1 MNVLLL
7 SICVAL
13 LIVNDASSFLVHHHR
28 SSRCRIPHHDVTVKS
43 SNNNNISSNRASSL
57 SSSSLFMAGFG
68 SKDGSS
74 NNKKDAKLK
83 AKGQWD
89 RYLDLK
95 TCTKFTVGVRIKN
108 DDSSTSSTTTPTNN
122 QQWMEVGRIRS
133 VDNAHTE
140 IAIARQRALI
150 AEHSKRLYPLLI
162 PMNAMLEWGY
172 ISAGE
177 KKVIDGSDD
186 GNNDGGDA
194 ITQVWTI
201 VDIKAISNT
210 ANEENIEK
218 KIGFEGIPDRA
229 TGYYCFYNQGRI
241 VESTAEVGDNK
252 NSLRSQRTQS
262 KGSGSDGMTSKTAA
276 SRGS

>member
-1 MNVLLL
+1 
-7 SICVAL
+7 
-13 LIVNDASSFLVHHHR
+13 
-28 SSRCRIPHHDVTVKS
+28 
-43 SNNNNISSNRASSL
+43 
-57 SSSSLFMAGFG
+57 MAGFG
-68 SKDGSS
+68 SKDNSS
-74 NNKKDAKLK
+74 TNNKKDAKLK
-83 AKGQWD
+83 AKSQWD

-108 DDSSTSSTTTPTNN
+108 DDSSTSTTA
-122 QQWMEVGRIRS
+122 QWMEVGRVRS

-140 IAIARQRALI
+140 VAIARQRALI

-177 KKVIDGSDD
+177 KKVIDGS
-186 GNNDGGDA
+186 GNDGGDA
-194 ITQVWTI
+194 ITPVWTT
-201 VDIKAISNT
+201 VDIKAISTDSVIT

-241 VESTAEVGDNK
+241 VESTADVGDNK

-262 KGSGSDGMTSKTAA
+262 KGSGSDMTSKTAA

>member
-1 MNVLLL
+1 
-7 SICVAL
+7 
-13 LIVNDASSFLVHHHR
+13 
-28 SSRCRIPHHDVTVKS
+28 
-43 SNNNNISSNRASSL
+43 
-57 SSSSLFMAGFG
+57 MAGFG
-68 SKDGSS
+68 SKDSSS

-108 DDSSTSSTTTPTNN
+108 NNDDSTSSTTTPFNSN
-122 QQWMEVGRIRS
+122 QQWMEVGRVRS

-162 PMNAMLEWGY
+162 PSNAILEWGY

-194 ITQVWTI
+194 ITSVWTT

-262 KGSGSDGMTSKTAA
+262 KGSGSDMTSKTAA

>member
-1 MNVLLL
+1 
-7 SICVAL
+7 
-13 LIVNDASSFLVHHHR
+13 
-28 SSRCRIPHHDVTVKS
+28 
-43 SNNNNISSNRASSL
+43 
-57 SSSSLFMAGFG
+57 MAGFG
-68 SKDGSS
+68 TSKDIST

-83 AKGQWD
+83 AKSQWD

-108 DDSSTSSTTTPTNN
+108 DDSSTSTSTATNS
-122 QQWMEVGRIRS
+122 QQWMEVGRVRS

-140 IAIARQRALI
+140 VAIARQRALI

-162 PMNAMLEWGY
+162 PTNAMLEWGY

-177 KKVIDGSDD
+177 KKVIDGSDED
-186 GNNDGGDA
+186 NDA
-194 ITQVWTI
+194 ITPVWTT
-201 VDIKAISNT
+201 VDIKAISNTEVIT

-241 VESTAEVGDNK
+241 VESTADVGDNK

-262 KGSGSDGMTSKTAA
+262 KGSGSDMTSKTAA